1 MVDIDTKL
9 QQISDVAW
17 IVQRGAERIGILNKD
32 VQNHYTFISGKTVK
46 LFESDHDV
54 KSHFGNIKLF
64 EDKINAPTYFNDKI
78 YIKGFLVDYPNP
90 ILVDPDD
97 PNYRDDIPLYL
108 KTEGSD
114 VYYAAGYYCIN
125 FEKGWKH
132 GHGPKL
138 STLLQYGYQGPF
150 KTDLEC
156 RQQMKKLNKEKRKN
170 NE

>member
-1 MVDIDTKL
+1 MVDITTKL

-17 IVQRGAERIGILNKD
+17 IVQKGEQRLGILNKD
-32 VQNHYTFISGKTVK
+32 VQDHYTFISGKTIE
-46 LFESDHDV
+46 LFDDDTEV
-54 KSHFGNIKLF
+54 RKHFGNINLF
-64 EDKINAPTYFNDKI
+64 EDRIASPTTVQDGF
-78 YIKGFLVDYPNP
+78 YIKGHLVDYPNP
-90 ILVDPDD
+90 IPVETTD

-114 VYYAAGYYCIN
+114 VYYAAGWYTIN

-138 STLLQYGYQGPF
+138 STLLQYGYEGPF
-150 KTDLEC
+150 RTEMEC
-156 RQQMKKLNKEKRKN
+156 RQRMKRLNKQKRKN